1 MKIIL
6 ENIALKPALYLVGTP
21 IGNLQDITLRCLQT
35 LSAVETIFCEDT
47 RVTGKLLKAF
57 DIKTRMAVYTDHS
70 DNKLHDRIFSKI
82 TDDEKAVAL
91 VSDAGLPLISDPGF
105 KLVREAV
112 EKNIDVISMPGP
124 SAAMTALQISGL
136 PTDSFTF
143 GGFVPTKQGARENLL
158 QKYSQHAETLIF
170 YETVPRLEKT
180 LQTIQDIYGDRVCVV
195 ARELTKKFEEVLR
208 GKPQDLI
215 SRIQDK
221 PIKGEVVL
229 LIEGHIIE
237 EISEDDIEQQIIKAL
252 KNMSV
257 KEASVHISG
266 KTGVSRKTIYNKALS
281 IKDR

>member
-6 ENIALKPALYLVGTP
+6 ENIVLKPALYLVGTP
-21 IGNLQDITLRCLQT
+21 IGNLQDVTLRCLQT
-35 LSAVETIFCEDT
+35 LSAVETVFCEDT

-70 DNKLHDRIFSKI
+70 DEKLRDRIFSKI
-82 TDDEKAVAL
+82 TNEGKAVAL

-105 KLVREAV
+105 KLVREAI
-112 EKNIDVISMPGP
+112 EQNIDVISIPGP
-124 SAAMTALQISGL
+124 SAVLTALQISGL

-143 GGFVPTKQGARENLL
+143 GGFIPTKQGARENLL
-158 QKYSQHAETLIF
+158 QKYSHHTETLVF

-180 LQTIQDIYGDRVCVV
+180 LETIQNTFGDRGCVV

-208 GKPQDLI
+208 GRPRELI
-215 SRIQDK
+215 SRLQDK

-229 LIEGHIIE
+229 LVKGHVADII
-237 EISEDDIEQQIIKAL
+237 SDDDIEKQIIKAL
-252 KNMSV
+252 RTMTV
-257 KEASVHISG
+257 KEASTSISE
-266 KTGVSRKTIYNKALS
+266 KTGVPRKVIYNKALS

>member
-6 ENIALKPALYLVGTP
+6 ENIELKPALYLVGTP
-21 IGNLQDITLRCLQT
+21 IGNLQDMTMRGLQT
-35 LSAVETIFCEDT
+35 LNTVETIFCEDT

-70 DNKLHDRIFSKI
+70 DQRLRQKIFDVIEKG
-82 TDDEKAVAL
+82 KAVAL

-112 EKNIDVISMPGP
+112 EKKVDVISIPGA
-124 SAAMTALQISGL
+124 SAVLTALQISGL

-143 GGFVPTKQGARENLL
+143 GGFIPTKQTARENLL
-158 QKYSQHAETLIF
+158 KKYRTHEETLIF

-180 LQTIQDIYGDRVCVV
+180 LQSIQSIYGDRVCVV

-208 GKPQDLI
+208 GVPQVLI
-215 SRIQDK
+215 SKIQDK

-229 LIEGHIIE
+229 LVEGYE
-237 EISEDDIEQQIIKAL
+237 ASEISEDELRNQLTKNL
-252 KNMSV
+252 KTMSV
-257 KEASVHISG
+257 KEASSQLAAQ
-266 KTGVSRKTIYNKALS
+266 TGVARKVIYNMALEIRDS
-281 IKDR
+281 